1 MQLDIYLYI
10 NINEEMSISE
20 WFGNEYAKKL
30 KHERMMKKYKNVQDE
45 VQMKQQPLMAER
57 YCGKRA
63 AFLVIVKKPE

>member
-20 WFGNEYAKKL
+20 WFENEYAKKL
-30 KHERMMKKYKNVQDE
+30 KHERMMKKYKNVQI
-45 VQMKQQPLMAER
+45 KQQPLMVER